1 MQFFGRPR
9 TLQVEL
15 QALFIAVGTAF
26 LALATG
32 LLYQNGQTS
41 LRRQLISTA
50 TIAAETAAALVN
62 VDEHRGIRRAA
73 DMNSEGFRGIVE
85 DLSALRRANPAIYHL
100 FTLAPTGGLGEWGI
114 VVDMGGTAPI
124 VNEAALQGGRL
135 PIGAAPPENVPESL
149 LHDGMESP
157 ACKIL
162 DLERADQARVVAVS
176 PIRGKSGESVGLAV
190 VEMSAAGLLADARL
204 LGYVSI
210 AIFLLGLFASIVA
223 SAAVTRWVTR
233 PLQELLFGVEAI
245 SKGELGARVRTKARN
260 EIGAL
265 GEAINQMAIGLEES
279 QQRDAAQQARLRDL
293 HRIGSEAA
301 ATLELPQTLDVA
313 ARGMAELCGGV
324 ESIAGAAARREG
336 RIRLWSRVGAGA
348 VNKEA
353 WDASPEGLELV
364 LGAETRLLARIEFET
379 AGLGFLSSHP
389 SSYAIAAPLRVNDQS
404 IGILLVLGEH
414 ESFHPDAVSL
424 ARLFAAQVSAA
435 VANARLFEQVRELDR
450 SKSEFLSI
458 ASHEV
463 RTPLTVMKSSLDLL
477 VGGKQFEYTEDQ
489 RQLIAFCQESVERLI
504 RLVKDILDIS
514 KIEAGVLKVSM
525 MPTSMND
532 LVEKC
537 LFWVPQLPG
546 SQGIEIDAR
555 LPSRPLIA
563 MVDAGRIQQVLENL
577 MSNAI
582 KFSNPGGRVTIE
594 LVEHEL
600 EIEVVVSDQGK
611 GIAREDLERIFGKF
625 YQVEEAAT
633 RERGGTGLGLA
644 ICAGIIEAHRGSLW
658 AQSQLGQGS
667 QFHFTVSRALESE
680 GATEKAAEIL
690 VAPILSPLRA
700 SNGPVNR
707 KKVPISPA

>member
-1 MQFFGRPR
+1 MQLFGKPR

-15 QALFIAVGTAF
+15 QVLFLAVGTTF
-26 LALATG
+26 LALATV
-32 LLYQNGQTS
+32 LLYQNGQAS
-41 LRRQLISTA
+41 LRRQLVSTA
-50 TIAAETAAALVN
+50 TIAAETAAALVT
-62 VDEHRGIRRAA
+62 VDEHRSIRRAS
-73 DMNSEGFRGIVE
+73 DMNSAGFRAIVE

-100 FTLAPTGGLGEWGI
+100 FTLAPTGGLGEWGV

-124 VNEAALQGGRL
+124 VNEASLQGGRL
-135 PIGAAPPENVPESL
+135 PIGAPPPENVPQTL
-149 LHDGMESP
+149 IHDGMEAP
-157 ACKIL
+157 ACRIL
-162 DLERADQARVVAVS
+162 ELDRTDRARVVAVS
-176 PIRGKSGESVGLAV
+176 PIRGKQGESVGLAV
-190 VEMSAAGLLADARL
+190 VEMSAAGLVAEARL

-210 AIFLLGLFASIVA
+210 AIFLLGLFASVIA
-223 SAAVTRWVTR
+223 SSVVSRWVTR
-233 PLQELLFGVEAI
+233 PLQELLRGVEEI
-245 SKGELGARVRTKARN
+245 SKGELGARVHTKAQN

-265 GEAINQMAIGLEES
+265 GDAINQMASGLES
-279 QQRDAAQQARLRDL
+279 SAQRDAAQQARLRDL

-301 ATLELPQTLDVA
+301 ATLELPATLEVA
-313 ARGMAELCGGV
+313 ARGMAEICGGT

-336 RIRLWSRVGAGA
+336 RIRLWSRVGSDA
-348 VNKEA
+348 VDDA
-353 WDASPEGLELV
+353 SWDASPESIEAV
-364 LGAETRLLARIEFET
+364 LGAETRLLAHVEFET
-379 AGLGFLSSHP
+379 AGLGFLQANP
-389 SSYAIAAPLRVNDQS
+389 ATYAIAAPLRVNDQTV
-404 IGILLVLGEH
+404 GILLVLGDR

-514 KIEAGVLKVSM
+514 KIEAGVLKVSLL
-525 MPTSMND
+525 PTSMND

-546 SQGIEIDAR
+546 GQGIEIDAR
-555 LPSRPLIA
+555 LPSKPIMA
-563 MVDAGRIQQVLENL
+563 SADGGRIQQVLENL

-594 LVEHEL
+594 LVEHEH
-600 EIEVVVSDQGK
+600 EVEVIVSDQGK
-611 GIAREDLERIFGKF
+611 GIASEDLQRIFGKF

-644 ICAGIIEAHRGSLW
+644 ICQGIIEAHRGRLW
-658 AQSQLGQGS
+658 AESQLGKGS
-667 QFHFTVSRALESE
+667 RFHFTIARALEND
-680 GATEKAAEIL
+680 GPAGKDAEMP
-690 VAPILSPLRA
+690 VAPILSPLRGTPA
-700 SNGPVNR
+700 APGR
-707 KKVPISPA
+707 KKIPA